1 VPGDWVCLYV
11 PGKGILGHAQLTAII
26 DAGASVVRHSE
37 RFRRVFGLEHVD
49 LYAEAVVPPV
59 DIEQAL
65 TSGLA
70 AGSLAGLF
78 LEPVSREE
86 FSRMTDWKERPSRED
101 VPKEESKSA

>member
-1 VPGDWVCLYV
+1 
-11 PGKGILGHAQLTAII
+11 
-26 DAGASVVRHSE
+26 
-37 RFRRVFGLEHVD
+37 
-49 LYAEAVVPPV
+49 V